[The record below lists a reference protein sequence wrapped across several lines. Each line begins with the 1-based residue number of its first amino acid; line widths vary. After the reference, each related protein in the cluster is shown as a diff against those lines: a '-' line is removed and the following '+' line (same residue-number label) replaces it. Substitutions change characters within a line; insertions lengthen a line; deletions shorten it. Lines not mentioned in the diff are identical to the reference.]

1 MCRMRYN
8 NPLLGVLGLGVFPRG
23 AHVLRARRRAAHLGR
38 GGLRRRGVTFAR
50 GARGR
55 RSGLSTR
62 HSLGRL
68 AVAGPERG
76 GPPARGARQAGRQL
90 RSTAARRSVRAGGDA
105 RRLRDGHARPADAV
119 TLALL
124 EALSCPTSPSRSS
137 FVWIPLVWFRSRPT
151 RRRRARP
158 PLASQ
163 RSGATHPGIPRLSP
177 SPSNLLSSSPS
188 SLYTHANR
196 KTLILNEFN

>member
-1 MCRMRYN
+1 MPSFCLRKKRASDRY
-8 NPLLGVLGLGVFPRG
+8 
-23 AHVLRARRRAAHLGR
+23 
-38 GGLRRRGVTFAR
+38 GGLRSSALVPFNTSKDRQAARAVHSPLLQAPRLLAFLASTRRRGA
-50 GARGR
+50 
-55 RSGLSTR
+55 LSTR

-105 RRLRDGHARPADAV
+105 RRLRDCHARPADAV

-158 PLASQ
+158 PPPL
-163 RSGATHPGIPRLSP
+163 RGGGATHPGIPRL
-177 SPSNLLSSSPS
+177 
-188 SLYTHANR
+188 T
-196 KTLILNEFN
+196 F